1 VTDEQARVAAHLVG
15 KALVRAGPGSG
26 KTFTERQRVLYL
38 IKNGATP
45 ERIALLAFTRVN
57 VEEMKHKL
65 PKQCKKVV
73 VKTTHGLAMMILAAA
88 KKLGLYQAELKPT
101 SVADILAAMGVGD
114 GDRRLETYLCVQKAQ
129 AKLPSL
135 KGLLP
140 WTVYSYANAPHRKF
154 YARYE
159 RYRHKHGLLTFDD
172 MLLDAYLLL
181 RQHEGLRKQVAG
193 WFDHI
198 MVDEFQD
205 INFVQF
211 WLLDTVA
218 SRATSYLAIGDEAQ
232 AIYGFR
238 GASSTWLEQFALRY
252 QADQFFLSDN
262 FRSRGEVTTFS
273 NRLFL
278 SEKPL
283 STTKGFGGNLT
294 ISYRDDFAADATAVL
309 KGFRPRDLAVLVR
322 TFSQLPK
329 LEADLIRAGIR
340 YHVHGDKPF
349 YEDARLLPVIRTLQ
363 LALFTALP
371 ERKAS
376 EAGAIRFERALRE
389 GRGDLAAGLHPSG
402 DAAAALGAVADVLK
416 VQCPALQGCGRLACG
431 HTLESFI
438 TLLEWASSSKQ
449 GRDPHGIQLMTVYA
463 SKGLEFPVVFVPD
476 CNLGV
481 YPHERADVNEERRVF
496 FVAVTRAQE
505 ELYLY
510 ADPNCPSPFLDETQ
524 PQHTVE
530 QIRTIGTLLARQ
542 TLSSVE
548 ALQADGLVRDLRL
561 ERYIEHW
568 YSGREV
574 VACIAKAVRE
584 INSYRFSYWQG
595 VLSRLERENR
605 TLPGYGQNDNDFSGD
620 GTHVL

>member
-26 KTFTERQRVLYL
+26 KTFTERQRVLHL
-38 IKNGATP
+38 IKNGARP
-45 ERIALLAFTRVN
+45 ERIALLAFTRA
-57 VEEMKHKL
+57 
-65 PKQCKKVV
+65 
-73 VKTTHGLAMMILAAA
+73 HGLAMMILAAA
-88 KKLGLYQAELKPT
+88 KKLGLYQVELKPT
-101 SVADILAAMGVGD
+101 SVADILAAMAVDD
-114 GDRRLETYLCVQKAQ
+114 GNRRLETYLCVQKAL
-129 AKLPSL
+129 AKLPSP

-140 WTVYSYANAPHRKF
+140 WTVYGYAKGPYRRL
-154 YARYE
+154 YAGFE
-159 RYRHKHGLLTFDD
+159 RFRRRHGLLTFDD

-181 RQHEGLRKQVAG
+181 RHHKVLRKQVAG

-238 GASSTWLEQFALRY
+238 GASSIWLEKFVRRY
-252 QADQFFLSDN
+252 QAQQFSLSDN

-273 NRLFL
+273 NRVLFGA
-278 SEKPL
+278 KPL
-283 STTKGFGGNLT
+283 STTKGFGGKLT
-294 ISYRDDFAADATAVL
+294 ISYRDDFAADAAAVL
-309 KGFRPRDLAVLVR
+309 KGFRPCDLGVLVR

-329 LEADLIRAGIR
+329 LEADLIHAGIR
-340 YHVHGDKPF
+340 YHVHGEKPF

-363 LALFTALP
+363 LGLFMSLP
-371 ERKAS
+371 QRKADK
-376 EAGAIRFERALRE
+376 AGAIRFERALRE
-389 GRGDLAAGLHPSG
+389 GRGELAAGLHPTD
-402 DAAAALGAVADVLK
+402 DAAAALEAVAEGLGVR
-416 VQCPALQGCGRLACG
+416 CPALQGCGRLARH
-431 HTLESFI
+431 HTLEAFI
-438 TLLEWASSSKQ
+438 TLLERASSSKQ
-449 GRDPHGIQLMTVYA
+449 GRDAHGIQLMTVYA

-510 ADPNCPSPFLDETQ
+510 ADPNSPSPFLDETQ
-524 PQHTVE
+524 PQQTVE
-530 QIRTIGTLLARQ
+530 QIRTIGSLLARQ
-542 TLSSVE
+542 TLTSVE

-574 VACIAKAVRE
+574 IACIAKAVRE
-584 INSYRFSYWQG
+584 INSYRVSYWQG
-595 VLSRLERENR
+595 VLSKRERENR
-605 TLPGYGQNDNDFSGD
+605 TLPGYDQNDNDFSED